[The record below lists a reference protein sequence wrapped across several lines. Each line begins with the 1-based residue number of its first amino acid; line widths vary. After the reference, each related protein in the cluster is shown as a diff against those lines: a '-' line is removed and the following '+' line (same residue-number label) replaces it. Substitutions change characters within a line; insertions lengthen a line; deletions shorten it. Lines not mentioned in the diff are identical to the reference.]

1 MKKKIN
7 FTRKNQVQAQ
17 AQAQAQV
24 KVQAQVHRPFAPS
37 PAPEPITIDLD
48 TLDPMYKA
56 LAKRSMKRKFIRLEL
71 FDPDDNGKL
80 LSETIERTVADAFKF
95 YVTHFPK
102 LYQKWG
108 GSVGVF
114 RLMLCGEY
122 KKSPNSTKITLTNA
136 IKLTRL
142 ELSE

>member
-1 MKKKIN
+1 
-7 FTRKNQVQAQ
+7 
-17 AQAQAQV
+17 
-24 KVQAQVHRPFAPS
+24 
-37 PAPEPITIDLD
+37 
-48 TLDPMYKA
+48 
-56 LAKRSMKRKFIRLEL
+56 MKRKFVKLEL
-71 FDPDDNGKL
+71 FDPDDNGKR

-122 KKSPNSTKITLTNA
+122 KKSPNSTKTTLTNV
-136 IKLTRL
+136 IKLTRI
-142 ELSE
+142 ELGPESESNSKQIPEIKP